1 MSRGQK
7 ADCPSALRLS
17 TNFSITYPS
26 FSDNAKLFFSTFPAS
41 PLAFFFFHPYDRKI
55 TGKTPSLTQQKACAF
70 YDLSTIKRQDV
81 NNLYT
86 YHWYQWLAFF
96 YLYCFF
102 GWIFESTYVSLR
114 KHCLINRG
122 FLRLPLLPI
131 YGSGAVLILWV
142 SLPVQNSLIL
152 VYFTGMLA
160 ATMLEYVTGYMMERL
175 FKMRY
180 WDYSSQHFHL
190 HGYICLSSSI
200 AWGFLSLFLTE
211 IIHQPISRFI
221 LSLSPVPLIIA
232 VCIITAAFCTDAYQS
247 TKEALA
253 LGSTLELL
261 ASIKQEMD
269 ELEAKLSVIR
279 EEAAAQATE
288 HLNAVR
294 EEIEAQAERL
304 SAARSET
311 ASLVSERLNAVK
323 AETDARLEAAKLRSE
338 QRLKIARLHSK
349 KRLESTRL
357 HGEQWLE
364 SAKLHSEKRLESA
377 RLHGEKRL
385 KSTRLHG
392 EQRLEALE
400 LRLNELKE
408 KQRLA
413 AHAKSRLGHFY
424 RRQLLKGN
432 PTASSPFADALK
444 ELKEKLL

>member
-1 MSRGQK
+1 M
-7 ADCPSALRLS
+7 
-17 TNFSITYPS
+17 
-26 FSDNAKLFFSTFPAS
+26 
-41 PLAFFFFHPYDRKI
+41 
-55 TGKTPSLTQQKACAF
+55 
-70 YDLSTIKRQDV
+70 
-81 NNLYT
+81 YT
-86 YHWYQWLAFF
+86 YQWYQWLAFF
-96 YLYCFF
+96 YIYCFF

-142 SLPVQNSLIL
+142 SLPVQGSLIL

-160 ATMLEYVTGYMMERL
+160 ATMLEYVTGYLMERL

-180 WDYSSQHFHL
+180 WDYSTQRFHL

-211 IIHQPISRFI
+211 IIHQPVSRFI
-221 LSLSPVPLIIA
+221 LGLSPLLLIVC

-269 ELEAKLSVIR
+269 ELEARLSVVR
-279 EEAAAQATE
+279 EEAAALAAE
-288 HLNAVR
+288 HLASVR
-294 EEIEAQAERL
+294 EEIAAHAE
-304 SAARSET
+304 
-311 ASLVSERLNAVK
+311 
-323 AETDARLEAAKLRSE
+323 
-338 QRLKIARLHSK
+338 QHS
-349 KRLESTRL
+349 
-357 HGEQWLE
+357 
-364 SAKLHSEKRLESA
+364 SA
-377 RLHGEKRL
+377 RE
-385 KSTRLHG
+385 
-392 EQRLEALE
+392 ERLEALE

-408 KQRLA
+408 KRRLA